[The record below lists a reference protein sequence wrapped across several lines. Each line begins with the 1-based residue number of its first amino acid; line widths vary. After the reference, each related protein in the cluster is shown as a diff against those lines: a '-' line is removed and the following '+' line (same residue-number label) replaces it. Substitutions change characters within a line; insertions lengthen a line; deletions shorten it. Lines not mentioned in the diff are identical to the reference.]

1 MERTKETA
9 LRDFIEMIEK
19 SWTWKR
25 LTNKER
31 ADVLDRF
38 SFETLSKEGAAK
50 GSRKQRWAVY
60 QAIYSAFLMGCGYKP
75 SGWRE
80 TESAEPVPLF

>member
-1 MERTKETA
+1 MEHNKETA
-9 LRDFIEMIEK
+9 ARDFIEMIEK
-19 SWTWKR
+19 SWTWER
-25 LTNKER
+25 LTSKER
-31 ADVLDRF
+31 ADVLNQI

-50 GSRKQRWAVY
+50 GSWKQRWAVY

-80 TESAEPVPLF
+80 PENAEPVPLF